1 MKLYFITT
9 SFAIATMPSARDNVA
24 ATKGPPSRLRF
35 MFHKQYNAQCEI
47 QGNSHCEEGS
57 CPIIAIAVA
66 MARDLIVT
74 GKNKQTKSHHIWHFC
89 PCEKRKKKKGTV
101 DSALH
106 KRPRPWLHAYP
117 IRNIGKTIR
126 FLHACPIQNKNKTK
140 IRND

>member
-1 MKLYFITT
+1 MKLYFINT

-47 QGNSHCEEGS
+47 QGNSHFEEGS

-74 GKNKQTKSHHIWHFC
+74 GKKKEKKKAITFGTFAHVRK
-89 PCEKRKKKKGTV
+89 EKRKKGQSTQHFIKGHDHGYMRILYET
-101 DSALH
+101 SE
-106 KRPRPWLHAYP
+106 R
-117 IRNIGKTIR
+117 
-126 FLHACPIQNKNKTK
+126 Q
-140 IRND
+140 